1 MQASAVIEAVS
12 ATISAGFRHLQI
24 IWSMIG
30 LNPALTGVHF
40 DPASYPTFVNDM
52 SYSFL
57 VSANF
62 SALSFLTNVF
72 V

>member
-1 MQASAVIEAVS
+1 
-12 ATISAGFRHLQI
+12 
-24 IWSMIG
+24 MIG
-30 LNPALTGVHF
+30 LNPALTGVHHF
-40 DPASYPTFVNDM
+40 DPAFYPTYVKEI